1 MILTAR
7 PDDLNSLYRIV
18 SEFQII
24 SYYLGITELPCIIN
38 APYRPD
44 RKPSL
49 SIFQG
54 MDGHIRFKDQAR
66 GDSGRVLD
74 LLSLMWACT
83 AQEAFRR
90 LCRDL
95 SDIRRVPDKKKIVR
109 TCFRTTG
116 ILSAAPGIG
125 CQGKNQRL
133 EAL

>member
-7 PDDLNSLYRIV
+7 PDDLNSLYRIA

-109 TCFRTTG
+109 TCFRKTG
-116 ILSAAPGIG
+116 IPSVTPGVG
-125 CQGKNQRL
+125 CQGENQRL

>member
-7 PDDLNSLYRIV
+7 PDDLNSLYRIA

-95 SDIRRVPDKKKIVR
+95 SDIRRVPDKKN
-109 TCFRTTG
+109 CQDLFPETG
-116 ILSAAPGIG
+116 IPSVTPGVG
-125 CQGKNQRL
+125 CQGENQRL